1 MTALGQ
7 PVLDR
12 PSRFH
17 RVSLSR
23 MLLFVCFALASVAS
37 VAADPTKGGALYA
50 THCALCHGP
59 RGDPIWPGAPDFRRP
74 GALLKTDAQLVAL
87 LRQGRGAMPAYLGV
101 LRDRE
106 LYDLLAH
113 LRTLN

>member
-1 MTALGQ
+1 M
-7 PVLDR
+7 
-12 PSRFH
+12 
-17 RVSLSR
+17 
-23 MLLFVCFALASVAS
+23 ASGAS
-37 VAADPTKGGALYA
+37 AAADAAKGGALYA

-74 GALLKTDAQLVAL
+74 GVLLKTDAQLVAL